1 MDPKLLSS
9 KATEAL
15 LHYLP
20 ERLVT
25 PPPLLL
31 IMMGK
36 ALRKAS

>member
-9 KATEAL
+9 QATEAL

-25 PPPLLL
+25 PPALLP
-31 IMMGK
+31 IMMRQ
-36 ALRKAS
+36 ALRKAP